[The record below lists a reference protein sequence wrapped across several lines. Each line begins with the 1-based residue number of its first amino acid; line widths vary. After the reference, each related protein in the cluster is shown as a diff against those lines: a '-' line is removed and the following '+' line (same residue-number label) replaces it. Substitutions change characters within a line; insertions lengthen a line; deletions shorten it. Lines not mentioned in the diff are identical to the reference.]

1 MNIYRHAI
9 DILSIDPY
17 STHGENAW
25 LLAVLQ
31 LGAQLNVTGSGNPF
45 KAVIVD
51 LKDRNVSPVAV
62 SRIEQLLNTASQKW
76 EAGQ

>member
-1 MNIYRHAI
+1 MNIYRHVI
-9 DILSIDPY
+9 DQLLIDPY
-17 STHGENAW
+17 SSHGENPW

-31 LGAQLNVTGSGNPF
+31 IGAALGTTANGNPF
-45 KAVIVD
+45 KAVIAD

-62 SRIEQLLNTASQKW
+62 SRIEQMLNTASQKW